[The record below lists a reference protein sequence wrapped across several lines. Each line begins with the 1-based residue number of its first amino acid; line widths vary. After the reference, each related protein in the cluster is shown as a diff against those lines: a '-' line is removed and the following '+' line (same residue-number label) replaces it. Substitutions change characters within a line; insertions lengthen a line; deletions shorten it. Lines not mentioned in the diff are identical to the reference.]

1 MDENKA
7 QEWYESRTNIAA
19 MVLMASGLSAVYGGK
34 LAGMSPEIRE
44 ALVTVLLIVLP
55 PVIIKLRNIAKKV
68 IR

>member
-1 MDENKA
+1 MDENNK

-19 MVLMASGLSAVYGGK
+19 MVLMASGLSALYGGK
-34 LAGMSPEIRE
+34 LAGASPEIRE
-44 ALVTVLLIVLP
+44 AVVTVLLLVLP